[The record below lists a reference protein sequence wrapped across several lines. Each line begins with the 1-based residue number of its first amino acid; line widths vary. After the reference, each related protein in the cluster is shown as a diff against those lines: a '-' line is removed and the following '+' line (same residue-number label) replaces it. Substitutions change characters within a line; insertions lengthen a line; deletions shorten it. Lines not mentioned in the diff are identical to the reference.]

1 MCWIVINIKDKF
13 WWILLFNLR
22 KYSKFQRDAMGGGNN
37 IIFSLGGGNSEDRKN
52 ADLSCFTGE
61 LNMDETGYFMERNGS
76 F

>member
-22 KYSKFQRDAMGGGNN
+22 KYSKFQRDTMGGGNN
-37 IIFSLGGGNSEDRKN
+37 IIFSLGGGNSKDRKN

>member
-22 KYSKFQRDAMGGGNN
+22 KYSKFQRDAMGSGNN

-52 ADLSCFTGE
+52 ADLSCFNGG
-61 LNMDETGYFMERNGS
+61 LNMDETGYFMEGNGS